1 MYAIGQFFCIKNL
14 QNHEKSKIELPFFF
28 SISIEL
34 ITYFTCSGPLSQNS
48 SII

>member
-34 ITYFTCSGPLSQNS
+34 IGSLHVKLILHVQFYM
-48 SII
+48 